1 MGWNNAEVEQ
11 IRRRSVFKEWIRERG
26 AGTRNQEPGTRNRT
40 GDSIQ
45 SYVTYLERVSRVLE
59 MEVGPKTVRSRTDA
73 ERIAVRLV
81 ERGVNKRSA
90 AKCRTA
96 R

>member
-26 AGTRNQEPGTRNRT
+26 AGTRNQT

-45 SYVTYLERVSRVLE
+45 SYVTYLERVSRVLG

-81 ERGVNKRSA
+81 ERGVNERSA